1 MTDRDTFAAAALTGL
16 LAGPG
21 GKTAEQWALHA
32 YSLADAMLRERE
44 RNGAVSGCET
54 VQPDKPTGVSSAW
67 AAAANQQQ
75 RERGHYGSSFPYV
88 QGPRSTNHDA
98 VPEAKATNDGGTPK
112 DADGTGNTGESL
124 SESLPDYC
132 WDGDTD
138 GGDEMRID
146 DECRDPDLLAAE
158 VRRLKTVI
166 AAGEPTL
173 TAEEREAIEL
183 AAAELDGE
191 YHGPNCTNERTASAT
206 LRSLLARLA

>member
-16 LAGPG
+16 LAGLG

-44 RNGAVSGCET
+44 R
-54 VQPDKPTGVSSAW
+54 
-67 AAAANQQQ
+67 
-75 RERGHYGSSFPYV
+75 
-88 QGPRSTNHDA
+88 TNHDA

-158 VRRLKTVI
+158 VRRLRTVI
-166 AAGEPTL
+166 AAGETTL
-173 TAEEREAIEL
+173 TAEEREAIED
-183 AAAELDGE
+183 AAGICEEHAEEYDG
-191 YHGPNCTNERTASAT
+191 TTSSLIADI
-206 LRSLLARLA
+206 LRNLLARLA